1 MSEKKPKAPQEPI
14 NTTTKRWH
22 SLIDSPVGR
31 LYLAASTKA
40 LTGLWYEEQT
50 HFPIP
55 DELGEFI
62 PDPSAIAA
70 NSEPAPAASILKHT
84 TRELQEYFAGKRTTF
99 TIPLAPEG
107 TDFQLMVWKYLYSV
121 PYGYTTTYGTISRAV
136 GPGAPA

>member
-22 SLIDSPVGR
+22 TLIDSPVGR

-70 NSEPAPAASILKHT
+70 NSEPAPAASN
-84 TRELQEYFAGKRTTF
+84 
-99 TIPLAPEG
+99 P
-107 TDFQLMVWKYLYSV
+107 
-121 PYGYTTTYGTISRAV
+121 
-136 GPGAPA
+136 

>member
-1 MSEKKPKAPQEPI
+1 MSEKKLKAPQEPI
-14 NTTTKRWH
+14 NNTAKRWH

-62 PDPSAIAA
+62 PDPSAIAV
-70 NSEPAPAASILKHT
+70 NSEPAPAASILST
-84 TRELQEYFAGKRTTF
+84 
-99 TIPLAPEG
+99 PLANCR
-107 TDFQLMVWKYLYSV
+107 S
-121 PYGYTTTYGTISRAV
+121 IS
-136 GPGAPA
+136 PANVQPSQFL

>member
-1 MSEKKPKAPQEPI
+1 MSEKKLKAPQELI
-14 NTTTKRWH
+14 NNTAKRWH

-70 NSEPAPAASILKHT
+70 NSEPAPAKI
-84 TRELQEYFAGKRTTF
+84 G
-99 TIPLAPEG
+99 
-107 TDFQLMVWKYLYSV
+107 
-121 PYGYTTTYGTISRAV
+121 RAHV
-136 GPGAPA
+136 

>member
-1 MSEKKPKAPQEPI
+1 MSEKKLKAPQEPI
-14 NTTTKRWH
+14 NNTAKRWH

-70 NSEPAPAASILKHT
+70 NSERLQRASLST
-84 TRELQEYFAGKRTTF
+84 
-99 TIPLAPEG
+99 PLANCR
-107 TDFQLMVWKYLYSV
+107 S
-121 PYGYTTTYGTISRAV
+121 IS
-136 GPGAPA
+136 PAKVQPSQFL